1 MVKPPGAVARRRRT
15 AVCPVS
21 LFNPRVT
28 VSVWPPEFVAL
39 IVMIAESEPEKVP
52 APFVLATNKP
62 RVAVFVVLFPTP
74 QGGIS
79 CVGGP
84 PLVPKIKKL
93 FTAAHS
99 GCYSSPSNKTRG
111 GWGERLPHNV
121 IPPTVLRH
129 RR

>member
-15 AVCPVS
+15 AVCTVS

-62 RVAVFVVLFPTP
+62 RVAVFVVFFPTP
-74 QGGIS
+74 GGGINV
-79 CVGGP
+79 VGGP
-84 PLVPKIKKL
+84 AFVDKIKKML
-93 FTAAHS
+93 PGVGLVVVGEVFRMRMA
-99 GCYSSPSNKTRG
+99 G
-111 GWGERLPHNV
+111 GGEIFL
-121 IPPTVLRH
+121 T
-129 RR
+129 